1 MPRIKRGMMTRK
13 RHNNV
18 IKQAKGYYGLKKN
31 VYQVAHEAVMKSG
44 NYAYRDRRNR
54 KREFRKLWITRI
66 NAACRN
72 AGTSYSAF
80 IHALSQSGIEMDRKV
95 LSDLAI
101 RDEAAFDALIKQVGL
116 AAA

>member
-1 MPRIKRGMMTRK
+1 MTRK

-31 VYQVAHEAVMKSG
+31 VYQVAHEAIMKSG

-66 NAACRN
+66 SAACRN
-72 AGTSYSAF
+72 AGTTYSSF
-80 IHALSQSGIEMDRKV
+80 INALGKSGVEMDRKV

-116 AAA
+116 AA

>member
-1 MPRIKRGMMTRK
+1 MTRK

-54 KREFRKLWITRI
+54 KREFRRLWITRI
-66 NAACRN
+66 SAGCRA
-72 AGTSYSAF
+72 AGTTYSAF
-80 IHALSQSGIEMDRKV
+80 IAALTKSGVEMDRKV
-95 LSDLAI
+95 LSDMAI
-101 RDEAAFDALIKQVGL
+101 QDIASFNALIKQFGL
-116 AAA
+116 VPA